1 MKKKLF
7 IALALVIVCTV
18 AALALALAQPPASS
32 SAAEPGE
39 QVPGS
44 PADPPGADPVE
55 ATPAATVSYQ
65 GKAIPLTQ
73 DFSLL
78 AEDAFLQE
86 KEWEIEPWPE
96 RATNEMVDA
105 EAAWEAA
112 TQDLDVIG
120 AEEAIPES
128 VNIVLVKFSDP
139 NMQVIPGT
147 DIPLTEIPVWLVTVK
162 GFDCLRTGST
172 TETFVT
178 KTNLYYAI
186 DAYSG
191 GILEIIGQGVGE

>member
-7 IALALVIVCTV
+7 IALALVIVCGV
-18 AALALALAQPPASS
+18 AALTLALAQPPASS

-39 QVPGS
+39 QAPGS

-55 ATPAATVSYQ
+55 KAPAATVSYQ

-96 RATNEMVDA
+96 KATNEMVDA
-105 EAAWEAA
+105 EAAWAAA

-128 VNIVLVKFSDP
+128 VNMVLVQCSGLSSAPAESDAVP
-139 NMQVIPGT
+139 A
-147 DIPLTEIPVWLVTVK
+147 WLVTVK

>member
-18 AALALALAQPPASS
+18 AALTLALAQPPVSS

-39 QVPGS
+39 QTPGS
-44 PADPPGADPVE
+44 PATSGEQA
-55 ATPAATVSYQ
+55 PAATVSYQ
-65 GKAIPLTQ
+65 GKEIPLTQ

-96 RATNEMVDA
+96 KVTKKIVDA
-105 EAAWEAA
+105 KVAWAAA
-112 TQDLDVIG
+112 TQDLYVLEAGD
-120 AEEAIPES
+120 AIPES
-128 VNIVLVKFSDP
+128 VNMVLVKFSDP
-139 NMQVIPGT
+139 ITQVIPGT

>member
-7 IALALVIVCTV
+7 IALALVIVCAV
-18 AALALALAQPPASS
+18 AALTLALAQPPASS

-39 QVPGS
+39 QAPGS
-44 PADPPGADPVE
+44 PATSGEQA
-55 ATPAATVSYQ
+55 PAATVSYQ
-65 GKAIPLTQ
+65 GKEIPLTQ

-172 TETFVT
+172 IGTFVS

-191 GILEIIGQGVGE
+191 DILEIIGQGVGE